1 VSVAV
6 ITDSAS
12 SLPREDLERLGISVV
27 TLHVSEDGRSSP
39 ETDLDL
45 RDLYERLP
53 GMSVLPSTSQPS
65 PAEFVD
71 AFAGAVD
78 RGGDVLAVLL
88 SSKMSGTFRSAE
100 TAAAMIRERHAGA
113 CIELVDS
120 ESNSMQ
126 EGFAVLAAG
135 ECAKDGG
142 DLARCAAAARA
153 TIKRTRF
160 LFAPASLEYLH
171 RGGRI
176 SAAAR
181 LLGSALRIVPI
192 LTATDGTTAVA
203 GVVRTYTRALA
214 RMAALLRADVNRF
227 GIRRAVVQEIADE
240 EGAARFAAEM
250 VEPIAGSPVPIVRV
264 PAVVGIHVGPAIG
277 VVYET
282 IDPMR

>member
-142 DLARCAAAARA
+142 DLAQCAAAARA

-160 LFAPASLEYLH
+160 LFAPASLEHLH
-171 RGGRI
+171 RRGRSRAHVHEGSCAHRRPYAGGRQPLRHQA
-176 SAAAR
+176 SCGAR
-181 LLGSALRIVPI
+181 DRRRRGSRPI
-192 LTATDGTTAVA
+192 
-203 GVVRTYTRALA
+203 R
-214 RMAALLRADVNRF
+214 
-227 GIRRAVVQEIADE
+227 
-240 EGAARFAAEM
+240 
-250 VEPIAGSPVPIVRV
+250 S
-264 PAVVGIHVGPAIG
+264 
-277 VVYET
+277 
-282 IDPMR
+282 

>member
-1 VSVAV
+1 VSVSV

-12 SLPREDLERLGISVV
+12 SLPPEDIERLGIGVV
-27 TLHVSEDGRSSP
+27 SLYVSQDDRLMP
-39 ETDLDL
+39 ETCLDL

-53 GMSVLPSTSQPS
+53 DMKVLPTTSQPA
-65 PAEFVD
+65 PTEFAD
-71 AFAGAVD
+71 AFAVAVD
-78 RGGDVLAVLL
+78 RGDDVLAVLL

-100 TAAAMIRERHAGA
+100 TGAAMIRERYAGA
-113 CIELVDS
+113 RIALVDS

-135 ECAKDGG
+135 ECAKGGG
-142 DLARCAAAARA
+142 DLARCGAAARA

-176 SAAAR
+176 SGAAR
-181 LLGSALRIVPI
+181 LLGSVLRIVPI
-192 LTATDGTTAVA
+192 LTATDGSTGVA
-203 GVVRTYTRALA
+203 GVVRTYTKALA
-214 RMAALLRADVNRF
+214 RIAALMRADASRF
-227 GIRRAVVQEIADE
+227 GVRRAVVQEIADE
-240 EGAARFAAEM
+240 EGAARFAREM
-250 VEPIAGSPVPIVRV
+250 VEPITGFPVPIVRV

-282 IDPMR
+282 IDPIR